1 MPLESDILRP
11 LFKFVLELLLA
22 DITNFSMK
30 HEVLSVFI
38 MVLCSAL
45 PEHPVTCK
53 DTHTYTD
60 KHKLLQFCY
69 CASLCKL

>member
-11 LFKFVLELLLA
+11 LFKFVWELLLT

-38 MVLCSAL
+38 VVVCNTQ
-45 PEHPVTCK
+45 PEHAVTCK
-53 DTHTYTD
+53 D
-60 KHKLLQFCY
+60 KHELLQFNY
-69 CASLCKL
+69 CASLCTL